1 MRNCFILLLSV
12 PWILPTAS
20 RLQAQDLRDPRFMER
35 AQAGFTD
42 IYNFD
47 YAQARQVF
55 ASLEKDYPQHPAP
68 PLYQACILW
77 LEEMFRRQDLSL
89 NRFVYPSYFSVKT
102 KQEMP
107 PQERDAFFRH
117 IQKCEALANT
127 ILKKNSHDKDSRYFL
142 GTSYGLRSSFA
153 ITIDHSLRSA
163 YSNGTKAYELTR
175 QLTQEDPDYYDAYL
189 TVGIYEYVVG
199 SIPWY
204 LKWMAFMV
212 GARGDKE
219 KGLEHLRLASEK
231 GQYVKNEALLVQMV
245 LNVREH
251 RNEQA
256 LQMAND
262 LSRRFPRNF
271 HFALSAAQIS
281 RLAGQK
287 DQAVA
292 MLLQVEKRVEAR
304 EPNFDRISIRS
315 FRYDL
320 ARELMDMGKLDPA
333 QERFLKAIGDPQTPS
348 REKALSHLRVGRILE
363 WRGKSSEAVQQYRTV
378 LSLADVENSHDQARQ
393 YLNKLGYKYN

>member
-1 MRNCFILLLSV
+1 MKNVFPLILYVLWILL
-12 PWILPTAS
+12 PAS

-35 AQAGFTD
+35 AQAGFAD

-55 ASLEKDYPQHPAP
+55 ASLEKEYPQHPAP
-68 PLYQACILW
+68 PLYLASIVW
-77 LEEMFRRQDLSL
+77 LEEMLRRQDLSL

-102 KQEMP
+102 EQEMP
-107 PQERDAFFRH
+107 SQERDAFFRH

-142 GTSYGLRSSFA
+142 GTSYGLRSCFA

-231 GQYVKNEALLVQMV
+231 GQYMKNEALLVQMV

-251 RNEQA
+251 RYSQA
-256 LQMAND
+256 LQIAND

-271 HFALSAAQIS
+271 LFALSAAQIS
-281 RLAGQK
+281 RLSGQK

-292 MLLQVEKRVEAR
+292 ILLQVEKRVESR
-304 EPNFDRISIRS
+304 EPNFDKIPVRI

-320 ARELMDMGKLDPA
+320 GRELMDMGKLDLA
-333 QERFLKAIGDPQTPS
+333 QERFLKAIGDSQTPA
-348 REKALSHLRVGRILE
+348 RERALSHLRMGRILE
-363 WRGKSSEAVQQYRTV
+363 WRGKNSEAAQQYRTV

-393 YLNKLGYKYN
+393 SLARLNRD

>member
-1 MRNCFILLLSV
+1 MRNSFILLLIV
-12 PWILPTAS
+12 AWILLPSS

-55 ASLEKDYPQHPAP
+55 ASLEREYPQHPAP

-77 LEEMFRRQDLSL
+77 LEEMLRRQDLSL

-102 KQEMP
+102 KQEIP
-107 PQERDAFFRH
+107 PQDRDAFFRH
-117 IQKCEALANT
+117 IQKCEALADA
-127 ILKKNSHDKDSRYFL
+127 ILKKNSHDKDARYFL

-219 KGLEHLRLASEK
+219 KGLEHLRLAAEK

-245 LNVREH
+245 LNVREQ
-251 RNEQA
+251 RYAQA
-256 LQMAND
+256 LQIAQD

-271 HFALSAAQIS
+271 LFALSEPQIS

-304 EPNFDRISIRS
+304 EPNFGQIPLRV

-320 ARELMDMGKLDPA
+320 GRELMDMGRLDLA
-333 QERFLKAIGDPQTPS
+333 QERFLKAIGDPQTPA
-348 REKALSHLRVGRILE
+348 RERALSHLKLGRILE
-363 WRGKSSEAVQQYRTV
+363 WRGKKNEAVKEYQTV
-378 LSLADVENSHDQARQ
+378 LSLADVENSHNQARQ
-393 YLNKLGYKYN
+393 YLARLNRN